1 MPDKINFSDFQK
13 LDIRVG
19 TVVQAVVPE
28 WSHWVM
34 KLKVDLGPEI
44 GEKIIFAGIMKFY
57 KPEQLVKKQFPFVVN
72 LEPKKMGPMGDFSQ
86 GMMIMAVKTKEEGKR
101 KKEEGEDE
109 LPVLFK
115 LWKKVPNGTK
125 VR

>member
-1 MPDKINFSDFQK
+1 VTPTVSFSDFQK
-13 LDIRVG
+13 LDIRIG
-19 TVVQAVVPE
+19 TVVEAVVPE

-34 KLKVDLGPEI
+34 KLKVDLGSEI
-44 GEKIIFAGIMKFY
+44 GERIIFAGIMKFY

-72 LEPKKMGPMGDFSQ
+72 LEPKKMGPMGDFSE
-86 GMMIMAVKTKEEGKR
+86 GMMIMSVVN
-101 KKEEGEDE
+101 DE
-109 LPVLFK
+109 TPVLFK